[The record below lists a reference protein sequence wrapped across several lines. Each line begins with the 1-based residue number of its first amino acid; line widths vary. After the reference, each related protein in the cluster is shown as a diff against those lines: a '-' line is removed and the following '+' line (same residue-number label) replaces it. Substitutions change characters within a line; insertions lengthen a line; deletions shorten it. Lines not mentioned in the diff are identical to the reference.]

1 MLPDIRNLLEFTDKF
16 RCSSELHQFV
26 LNRVKENLC
35 YVSPVDLIRFGKTY
49 LVPELVDI
57 GVDRL

>member
-1 MLPDIRNLLEFTDKF
+1 MLPDLRNLLEFTHKF
-16 RCSSELHQFV
+16 QCSSELCQFV

-35 YVSPVDLIRFGKTY
+35 HVSPVDLIRFGKNY
-49 LVPELVDI
+49 CVPELVDI